1 MVYHAM
7 EKKVQRIREEY
18 PPGTRLQVDH
28 MDDPYKPI
36 PPGTQGTV
44 DFVDDAGQIHMLWEG
59 GRTLA
64 LIPGIDRFHKI

>member
-18 PPGTRLQVDH
+18 PPGTRLQADH